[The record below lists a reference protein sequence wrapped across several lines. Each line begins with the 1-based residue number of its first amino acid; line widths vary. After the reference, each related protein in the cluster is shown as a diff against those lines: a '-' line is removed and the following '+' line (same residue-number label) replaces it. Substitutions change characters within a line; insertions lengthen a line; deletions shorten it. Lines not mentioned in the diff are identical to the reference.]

1 VILIRSNQEGFHS
14 GQDFYT
20 KTELGFLCFVVLM
33 KSYAGFFGFCER
45 NKLGKHRSRLQI
57 LGTILSV
64 ISGNEGAKK
73 TQIMYQAY
81 LSYKLLT
88 RYLNDVLNAG
98 LVVCNN
104 ENCFT
109 LTSKGERFLERFG
122 DYHKSREVVE
132 KNLNHVED
140 QKVLLQE
147 MCPNTGAPDV
157 SSGSTTNKCRS

>member
-1 VILIRSNQEGFHS
+1 VRI
-14 GQDFYT
+14 
-20 KTELGFLCFVVLM
+20 FLV
-33 KSYAGFFGFCER
+33 FGV

-57 LGTILSV
+57 LESILSV

-98 LVVCNN
+98 LVVCDNK
-104 ENCFT
+104 NCFR
-109 LTSKGERFLERFG
+109 LTPKGEKFLARFG
-122 DYHKSREVVE
+122 EYHQSREVVE

-140 QKVLLQE
+140 QKLILEE
-147 MCPNTGAPDV
+147 MCPNCEAVDV
-157 SSGSTTNKCRS
+157 GSRNGEKDRV